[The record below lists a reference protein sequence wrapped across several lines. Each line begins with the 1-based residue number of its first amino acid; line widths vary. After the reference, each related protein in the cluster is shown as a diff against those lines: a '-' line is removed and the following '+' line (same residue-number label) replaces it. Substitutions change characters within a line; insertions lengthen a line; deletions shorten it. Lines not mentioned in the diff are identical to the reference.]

1 MDSFPSIRRAVA
13 VFGTFAASALAVP
26 YEQYILAPSSRTL
39 HPVSVWKVNGTVPGV
54 DSVTGDAPGS
64 ATFTDI
70 SAATFDYEKNIAGV
84 VSLTVGEVSDESQY
98 IGITFS
104 ESSLWISG
112 ESSDATA
119 DAGNDETLW
128 FQPKEAGVYTVPRQN
143 ERGAFRYL
151 SLVHNTTGSL
161 EITQVTTHYTAMPH
175 IADDQLRNYTGYFH
189 CDDELLNRVWYAG
202 AYTNQICTI
211 DPKYGDALIYLN
223 QITSNMTS
231 DDVGDLPWYVNYTIA
246 NGTSAL
252 VDGAKRDRLVW
263 AGDMA
268 IAVPGVVASTND
280 LISVQNSL
288 NSLFDI
294 QNKTSGQ
301 LPYAGRP
308 FTFKLSHTYHLY
320 TIIGVADYF
329 LYSVRRRLCSN
340 KNYDNGDM
348 DYLQSTWSDIKLAM
362 NFSLGFI
369 DSSGMMNVTA
379 PDDWL
384 RFGMGG
390 HNIEANAILY
400 YTINQVSIL
409 ASALNETDLLT
420 SWSATASGIKAA
432 ANDLLWDASAGLYRD
447 NETTTLHPQDGNA
460 WAVVANLTL
469 NSTQSAQISTNLAG
483 RWTEYGA
490 PAPEAADAISPFISG
505 FELQAHV
512 AAGNASA
519 ALALTRLQWG
529 FMLDDPRMTNSTFI
543 EGYSTTGELHY
554 APYNNDPRISHAHGW
569 ATGPTSTLTF
579 RIAGMQLVSAGGE
592 TWRVE
597 PSFADLTHVEAGFVT
612 GLGTFSTN
620 NTRDA
625 ETGEYKIVFETPKAT
640 SGAVSVEYP
649 ECGGTLTVKP
659 EGGAEEDTVTK
670 EVEKKEGRDLTE
682 RVEVDGLIG
691 GKWTVEFTCSS

>member
-1 MDSFPSIRRAVA
+1 MAPSNSFCRTAALLSTV
-13 VFGTFAASALAVP
+13 AASALAVP
-26 YEQYILAPSSRTL
+26 YEEYILAPSSRTL
-39 HPVSVWKVNGTVPGV
+39 HPVSVWKVNGTVSGAE
-54 DSVTGDAPGS
+54 SVTGDALGS
-64 ATFTDI
+64 ATFTDA
-70 SAATFDYEKNIAGV
+70 SAITFDYEKNIAGV
-84 VSLTVGEVSDESQY
+84 VSLTVGDVSDENQY

-112 ESSDATA
+112 EGSDATA
-119 DAGNDETLW
+119 DAGIDETLW

-161 EITQVTTHYTAMPH
+161 EVTQVTTHYTAMPH
-175 IADDQLRNYTGYFH
+175 YADDQLRNYTGYFH

-211 DPKYGDALIYLN
+211 DPKYGDSLIYLN
-223 QITSNMTS
+223 KITSNMSS
-231 DDVGDLPWYVNYTIA
+231 DDVGSLPWYVNYTIT

-280 LISVQNSL
+280 LISIQNSL

-294 QNKTSGQ
+294 QNKSSGQ

-308 FTFKLSHTYHLY
+308 FTYILSHTYHLY
-320 TIIGVADYF
+320 TVIGVADYF
-329 LYSVRRRLCSN
+329 LYS
-340 KNYDNGDM
+340 GDM
-348 DYLQSTWSDIKLAM
+348 DYLQSMWDSIKLAM
-362 NFSLGFI
+362 DFSLSFI
-369 DSSGMMNVTA
+369 DSSGLMNVTSA
-379 PDDWL
+379 NDWL

-409 ASALNETDLLT
+409 ASALNETDLLS
-420 SWSATASGIKAA
+420 SWSTTASGIKAA
-432 ANDLLWDASAGLYRD
+432 ANELLWDASSGLYRD

-469 NSTQSAQISTNLAG
+469 NSTQAAQISTNLAG

-490 PAPEAADAISPFISG
+490 PAPEAHDAISPFISG

-543 EGYSTTGELHY
+543 EGYSTTGDLHY

-569 ATGPTSTLTF
+569 ATGPTGVLTF
-579 RIAGMQLVSAGGE
+579 RVAGIQLTTAAGE

-597 PSFADLTHVEAGFVT
+597 PSFGDLTRVEAGFST
-612 GLGTFSTN
+612 NLGAFSTN

-625 ETGEYKIVFETPKAT
+625 DTGAFNIAFETPEGT
-640 SGAVSVEYP
+640 TGAVSVEYP
-649 ECGGTLTVKP
+649 SCAGTLTVKP
-659 EGGAEEDTVTK
+659 DGGSEAETVTK
-670 EVEKKEGRDLTE
+670 EIEKKEDKALAE
-682 RVEVDGLIG
+682 RVEVDGLNG
-691 GKWTVEFTCSS
+691 GKWTVEFACSS

>member
-1 MDSFPSIRRAVA
+1 MASHLSIRH
-13 VFGTFAASALAVP
+13 AAAFLASLATSALAIP
-26 YEQYILAPSSRTL
+26 YEEYILAPSSRTL
-39 HPVSVWKVNGTVPGV
+39 HPVSVWKVNGTVDGAE
-54 DSVTGDAPGS
+54 SVTGDALGS
-64 ATFTDI
+64 ATFTDA
-70 SAATFDYEKNIAGV
+70 SAVTFDYEKNIAGV
-84 VSLTVGEVSDESQY
+84 VSLTIGEVSDENQY

-119 DAGNDETLW
+119 DAGEDETLW

-161 EITQVTTHYTAMPH
+161 EVTQVTTHYTAMPH
-175 IADDQLRNYTGYFH
+175 YADDQLRNYTGYFH
-189 CDDELLNRVWYAG
+189 CDDDLLNRVWYAG

-211 DPKYGDALIYLN
+211 DPNYGDALIYLHK
-223 QITSNMTS
+223 ITSNMTS
-231 DDVGDLPWYVNYTIA
+231 DEVGALPWYLNYTIT

-268 IAVPGVVASTND
+268 IAVPGIVTSTND
-280 LISVQNSL
+280 LISIQNSL

-294 QNKTSGQ
+294 QNKSSGQ

-308 FTFKLSHTYHLY
+308 FTYTLSHTYHMY
-320 TIIGVADYF
+320 TVIGVADYF
-329 LYSVRRRLCSN
+329 LYS
-340 KNYDNGDM
+340 GDM
-348 DYLQSTWSDIKLAM
+348 DYLQGMWDDIKLAM
-362 NFSLGFI
+362 NFSLSFI
-369 DSSGMMNVTA
+369 DDSGLMNVTSA
-379 PDDWL
+379 NDWL

-420 SWSATASGIKAA
+420 SWSDTAATIKSS
-432 ANDLLWDASAGLYRD
+432 ANDLLWDASSGLYRD

-469 NSTQSAQISTNLAG
+469 NSTQSAQISSNLAG
-483 RWTEYGA
+483 RWTAYGA

-505 FELQAHV
+505 FELQAHLL
-512 AAGNASA
+512 AGNASA
-519 ALALTRLQWG
+519 ALELVRLQWG

-554 APYNNDPRISHAHGW
+554 APYTNDPRISHAHGW
-569 ATGPTSTLTF
+569 ATGPTSTLSF
-579 RIAGMQLVSAGGE
+579 LVAGIQLESAGGE
-592 TWRVE
+592 TWAIK
-597 PSFADLTHVEAGFVT
+597 PSLGDLTTAEAGFVT
-612 GLGTFSTN
+612 SLGSFSVN
-620 NTRDA
+620 NTKDA
-625 ETGEYKIVFETPKAT
+625 STGAFTIAFETPEGT

-649 ECGGTLTVKP
+649 ACDGTLTLQSAGNATAPTTVDVK
-659 EGGAEEDTVTK
+659 AEE
-670 EVEKKEGRDLTE
+670 KKQLTD
-682 RVEVDGLIG
+682 RVEVDGLSG
-691 GKWTVEFTCSS
+691 GKWTVDFQCSA

>member
-1 MDSFPSIRRAVA
+1 MASYGSIRR
-13 VFGTFAASALAVP
+13 TAALITTLAATSLAVP
-26 YEQYILAPSSRTL
+26 YEEYILAPSSRTL
-39 HPVSVWKVNGTVPGV
+39 HPVSVWKANGTVEGA
-54 DSVTGDAPGS
+54 DSVTSDALGS
-64 ATFTDI
+64 ATFTGA
-70 SAATFDYEKNIAGV
+70 SAVTFDYEKNIAGV
-84 VSLTVGEVSDESQY
+84 VSLTIGNVSDENQY

-128 FQPKEAGVYTVPRQN
+128 FQPKKAGVYTVPRQN

-161 EITQVTTHYTAMPH
+161 EVTQVTTHYTAMPH
-175 IADDQLRNYTGYFH
+175 WADDALRNYTGYFH
-189 CDDELLNRVWYAG
+189 SDDELLNRIWYAG

-211 DPKYGDALIYLN
+211 DPNYGDALIYLGE
-223 QITSNMTS
+223 ITSNMTT
-231 DDVGDLPWYVNYTIA
+231 DEVGNLPWYVNYTIA
-246 NGTSAL
+246 NGTSVL

-268 IAVPGVVASTND
+268 IAVPGVVSSTND
-280 LISVQNSL
+280 LISIQNAL

-308 FTFKLSHTYHLY
+308 FTYTLSQTYHMY
-320 TIIGVADYF
+320 TVIGVADYY
-329 LYSVRRRLCSN
+329 LYS
-340 KNYDNGDM
+340 GDM
-348 DYLQSTWSDIKLAM
+348 EYLQSMWDDIKLAVD
-362 NFSLGFI
+362 FALSFI
-369 DSSGMMNVTA
+369 DSSGLMNVTSSN
-379 PDDWL
+379 DWL

-400 YTINQVSIL
+400 YTISQVSIL
-409 ASALNETDLLT
+409 ASALNETDTLNTWT
-420 SWSATASGIKAA
+420 STADKIKTA
-432 ANDLLWDASAGLYRD
+432 ANTLLWDADAGLYRD

-469 NSTQSAQISTNLAG
+469 NATQAASISQQLSS
-483 RWTEYGA
+483 RWTAFGA

-505 FELQAHV
+505 FELQAHLL
-512 AAGNASA
+512 AGNASA
-519 ALALTRLQWG
+519 ALDLMRLQWG

-579 RIAGMQLVSAGGE
+579 LVAGIKLLSAGGE
-592 TWRVE
+592 TWVIE
-597 PSFADLTHVEAGFVT
+597 PSFGDLTAVEAGFVT
-612 GLGTFSTN
+612 GLGGFSVN

-625 ETGEYKIVFETPKAT
+625 QTGAFAVVFETPEGT
-640 SGAVSVEYP
+640 SGSLSVEYP
-649 ECGGTLTVKP
+649 ACDGTLVVA
-659 EGGAEEDTVTK
+659 GAA
-670 EVEKKEGRDLTE
+670 EKKTVEVKAAEKTDAAS
-682 RVEVDGLIG
+682 RVEVEGLSG
-691 GKWTVEFTCSS
+691 GKWKADFQCAS